1 MKKYRVI
8 STQKQTALVINTET
22 GVQQA
27 CFFAR
32 KFKPICGDYV
42 EIQINKNEHLITKIL
57 PQKNVFSRANHK
69 GQRQNIAANVDNQII
84 VVAVKPE
91 PTRDLIN
98 RYLIAAHLCNMKPI
112 IVFNKNDIDK
122 DFFNETNELYQSL
135 GYTTLSTNA
144 KNQTNFDELIA
155 LMTNKTSIFVG
166 MSGVGKSSISEIILK
181 QPLKTGEISKKT
193 GKGSHVTSVTH
204 MYKIPDIEGFLIDSP
219 GVWEYGLW
227 KMDEHDIAAG
237 FPEIQAKMGHCK
249 FSNCTHTHE
258 PGCGIKAAVENKEI
272 NQLRYDSYLRII
284 DSMKYWDQDNY

>member
-8 STQKQTALVINTET
+8 STQKQTALVINIES
-22 GVQQA
+22 GEQQA

-42 EIQINKNEHLITKIL
+42 EIQTNKNEYLITEIL
-57 PQKNVFSRANHK
+57 PKTNVFARANHK

-91 PTRDLIN
+91 PTKDLIN
-98 RYLIAAHLCNMKPI
+98 RYLIAAHLCQMNPI
-112 IVFNKNDIDK
+112 IVFNKNDIDEN
-122 DFFNETNELYQSL
+122 FFNETNALYKSL

-144 KNQTNFDELIA
+144 KTQTNFDELISM
-155 LMTNKTSIFVG
+155 MTGKTSIFVG

-204 MYKIPDIEGFLIDSP
+204 MYQIPDIEGFLIDSP

-227 KMDEHDIAAG
+227 KMDEFEIAAG
-237 FPEIQAKMGHCK
+237 FPEINAQLGHCK

-258 PGCGIKAAVENKEI
+258 PVCGIKLAVENNLI
-272 NQLRYDSYLRII
+272 NPLRYNSYLRII
-284 DSMKYWDQDNY
+284 DSMKYWD